1 MTKASFLVIFLFNLL
16 TAVAQSNPDSAFI
29 KLADGTE
36 YIVYPS
42 IRGVNINTGNYFEMN
57 VMAKYKD
64 SILYSTMD
72 EGMPE
77 YGLYDTAA
85 FPFPYKII
93 FSHIKTGDIIVV
105 RIPTDSL
112 LAQNQAPPFIAKGEY
127 IYQTYYPNNFFKTK
141 EEVDSV
147 QKVYLPVARERALK
161 KQLGMVQKSITANKV
176 QIEKDSKLIEAYLTK
191 NKIKFSKADWGTYL
205 VIKKEGIGNKLT
217 YTDTATVNYTGK
229 MFGTN
234 KVFDSNTDPK
244 FKHAEPYE
252 VYLNQI
258 SNVIPGW
265 TDALLQMKNGT
276 AASIYIPSSLA
287 FGTEGRMPDISP
299 NAILIFDMKV
309 IKVNNKAVPETVRAP
324 KLKAAVK
331 AKPVKSVTA
340 TKAKTSNK
348 K

>member
-16 TAVAQSNPDSAFI
+16 IAVAQSNPDSAFI

-42 IRGVNINTGNYFEMN
+42 IRGVNINNGNYFEMN

-77 YGLYDTAA
+77 YGLYDTTA

-112 LAQNQAPPFIAKGEY
+112 IAQNQAPPFIAKGEY

-147 QKVYLPVARERALK
+147 QKVYIPVARERALK
-161 KQLGMVQKSITANKV
+161 KQLGMVQKNITNNKL

-191 NKIKFSKADWGTYL
+191 NKIKFIKADWGTYL
-205 VIKKEGIGNKLT
+205 VIKKEGKGNKISFN
-217 YTDTATVNYTGK
+217 DTATINYTGK

-234 KVFDSNTDPK
+234 KVFDSNTDPE
-244 FKHAEPYE
+244 FKHMEPFD

-258 SNVIPGW
+258 EGLIIGW
-265 TDALLQMKNGT
+265 TDALLQMQNGT
-276 AASIYIPSSLA
+276 VAAIYIPSSLA
-287 FGTEGRMPDISP
+287 FGTEGKMPEITP

-309 IKVNNKAVPETVRAP
+309 IKVNNTAMPENVRVP
-324 KLKAAVK
+324 KLKPVVK
-331 AKPVKSVTA
+331 VKPVST
-340 TKAKTSNK
+340 TKAKISTK